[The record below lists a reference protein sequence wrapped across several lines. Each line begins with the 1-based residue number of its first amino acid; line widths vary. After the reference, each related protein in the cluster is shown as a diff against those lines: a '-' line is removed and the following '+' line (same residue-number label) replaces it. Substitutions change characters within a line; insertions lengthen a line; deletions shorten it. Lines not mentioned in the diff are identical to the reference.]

1 MSTAL
6 DAILVEGFKGTTMS
20 KSEKSNSK
28 LIIAGGILLLAAT
41 TAGGAYLYSNNESSL
56 GSNSTRVQPP
66 SFVNGDPYVVNLADQ
81 SDERYLQVSVVYE
94 VKGEEVAEA
103 LRTIAP
109 MIRSRTLIVLSKK
122 QSDMLKSPEG
132 KQLLK
137 EELLDLAQV
146 SLSDSGYGNLQ
157 GRISD
162 THFGTFVIQ

>member
-1 MSTAL
+1 MVLVHAL
-6 DAILVEGFKGTTMS
+6 AKGFKGIVMS

-28 LIIAGGILLLAAT
+28 LIIAGGVLLLAAT
-41 TAGGAYLYSNNESSL
+41 TAGGAYLYSNTTDSS
-56 GSNSTRVQPP
+56 GSLSGSGRIQPP
-66 SFVNGDPYVVNLADQ
+66 SFVNGDPYVVNLADPA
-81 SDERYLQVSVVYE
+81 DERYLQVSVVYE
-94 VKGEEVAEA
+94 VKGDEVAEA

-146 SLSDSGYGNLQ
+146 SLSDSGYGSLQ
-157 GRISD
+157 NRISD